1 MSGNL
6 EGRVA
11 IVTGAAQGIGFAIAE
26 RLKAEGA
33 KLLIADLDE
42 AKVNAAADR
51 LASKVYARPL
61 IHAGN
66 LADEKVAQDM
76 VGTAIKGYGALD
88 VLVNNAGG
96 GIIQPFVDHTPDS
109 LRTTVDRNLWTT
121 VWSIFY
127 ALPEMRRKKYGR
139 VVSVGADSIRNGL
152 WNHAGY
158 NAAKGGVH
166 GITTGLAR
174 EFATDGITFNVV
186 APCIVNTESVQKAM
200 TNAPQAMKK
209 YIDVVPMARPAE
221 MEEVASMVAY
231 LASAES
237 SFVTGQVISVNGGS
251 TML

>member
-1 MSGNL
+1 MSGKL
-6 EGRVA
+6 DGRVA
-11 IVTGAAQGIGFAIAE
+11 VVTGAAQGIGFAIAE
-26 RLKAEGA
+26 RFRAEGA

-42 AKVNAAADR
+42 ARINAAADR
-51 LASKVYARPL
+51 LASKSHARPL
-61 IHAGN
+61 VHAGN
-66 LADEKVAQDM
+66 LADETVAQDM
-76 VGTAIKGYGALD
+76 IGAAIRGYGALD
-88 VLVNNAGG
+88 ILINNAGG
-96 GIIQPFVDHTPDS
+96 GIIQPFVDHTPES

-127 ALPEMRRKKYGR
+127 ALPEMRRRKYGC

-186 APCIVNTESVQKAM
+186 APCIVNTENVQKAM
-200 TNAPQAMKK
+200 ANAPQAVKK
-209 YIDVVPMARPAE
+209 YIDIVPMARPAE

-231 LASAES
+231 LASTES

>member
-1 MSGNL
+1 MSGKL
-6 EGRVA
+6 DGRAAV
-11 IVTGAAQGIGFAIAE
+11 ITGATQGIGFAIAE
-26 RLKAEGA
+26 RFKAEGA

-42 AKVNAAADR
+42 TKVNAAADR
-51 LASKVYARPL
+51 LASKSYARPL
-61 IHAGN
+61 VHAGN
-66 LADEKVAQDM
+66 LADETVAQDM
-76 VGTAIKGYGALD
+76 IRTAITGYGTLD
-88 VLVNNAGG
+88 ILINNAGG
-96 GIIQPFVDHTPDS
+96 GIIQPFVDHTPES

-121 VWSIFY
+121 VWSIFH
-127 ALPEMRRKKYGR
+127 ALPEMRRRKYGR

-166 GITTGLAR
+166 GMTTGLAR

-186 APCIVNTESVQKAM
+186 APCIVNTENVQKAM
-200 TNAPQAMKK
+200 INAPQAMKK
-209 YIDVVPMARPAE
+209 YIEVVPMARPAE